1 MIRGYKESI
10 KMHECNETRCYGWQ
24 DNRKMQKMWKK
35 CMQENLDGS
44 RGVEPGVDDLAVD
57 RYRCRANVDVQK
69 YQIQEMRLNRSTK
82 CRKAIEGKRT
92 FLIDPPGVEE
102 VSRLR

>member
-1 MIRGYKESI
+1 
-10 KMHECNETRCYGWQ
+10 
-24 DNRKMQKMWKK
+24 
-35 CMQENLDGS
+35 MQENLDGS

-57 RYRCRANVDVQK
+57 RYRCRANVNIKK

>member
-1 MIRGYKESI
+1 MNVMKQDVMDDKIIE
-10 KMHECNETRCYGWQ
+10 RC
-24 DNRKMQKMWKK
+24 KTCEKK

-92 FLIDPPGVEE
+92 FLIDPPGVQE

>member
-1 MIRGYKESI
+1 MNVMKQDAMDDKIIE
-10 KMHECNETRCYGWQ
+10 RC
-24 DNRKMQKMWKK
+24 KTCEKK

-92 FLIDPPGVEE
+92 FLIDPPGVQE